1 MRFHRIVKT
10 ARDIPSPEYPSRS
23 EPVFP
28 VLHSSVQV
36 IPPPAASLAAVADRY
51 VDVSDPGFH
60 AAKIRRIFLCRKG
73 TGDFVLRI
81 LRFSGPFPPE
91 RRCGTLLARSD
102 VYAVGPRTIPA
113 LFALRTD
120 RLAGRNGLPL
130 PDALPE
136 RTARGGDHLC
146 PAARA
151 DARAGRTV
159 PVAAQ
164 CGGRIADRRGCVLFP
179 RPHCPAGLDGSEQ
192 GPGRRAR
199 SAGARGLR
207 APRGR
212 TRPRPYGLRPLAGE
226 QPAIAFGRNPET
238 RAAARRR
245 PGLVR
250 RQSDR
255 AALRTLFHARRRPPH
270 GGLLPGAAALQPQR
284 RPATPCTKSA

>member
-120 RLAGRNGLPL
+120 RLAGRNGL
-130 PDALPE
+130 
-136 RTARGGDHLC
+136 LC
-146 PAARA
+146 LMPFLSGLLGR
-151 DARAGRTV
+151 RPSMSCCAGRCACWPDGT
-159 PVAAQ
+159 
-164 CGGRIADRRGCVLFP
+164 GGGAVR
-179 RPHCPAGLDGSEQ
+179 RPHC
-192 GPGRRAR
+192 
-199 SAGARGLR
+199 
-207 APRGR
+207 
-212 TRPRPYGLRPLAGE
+212 
-226 QPAIAFGRNPET
+226 
-238 RAAARRR
+238 
-245 PGLVR
+245 
-250 RQSDR
+250 
-255 AALRTLFHARRRPPH
+255 
-270 GGLLPGAAALQPQR
+270 
-284 RPATPCTKSA
+284 

>member
-1 MRFHRIVKT
+1 MSLSSSDRLSVRFSAANINSSGIART
-10 ARDIPSPEYPSRS
+10 AFRAISSYCKNGEGYSFSGIPLAFRAC
-23 EPVFP
+23 FP
-28 VLHSSVQV
+28 RAALLGAGHT
-36 IPPPAASLAAVADRY
+36 PPAASLAAVADRY

-136 RTARGGDHLC
+136 RAARGGDHLC

-164 CGGRIADRRGCVLFP
+164 CGGRIADRRGRVLFP

-212 TRPRPYGLRPLAGE
+212 TRPRPYGLRSLAGE

-238 RAAARRR
+238 RAAAPRS
-245 PGLVR
+245 P
-250 RQSDR
+250 SI
-255 AALRTLFHARRRPPH
+255 
-270 GGLLPGAAALQPQR
+270 
-284 RPATPCTKSA
+284 